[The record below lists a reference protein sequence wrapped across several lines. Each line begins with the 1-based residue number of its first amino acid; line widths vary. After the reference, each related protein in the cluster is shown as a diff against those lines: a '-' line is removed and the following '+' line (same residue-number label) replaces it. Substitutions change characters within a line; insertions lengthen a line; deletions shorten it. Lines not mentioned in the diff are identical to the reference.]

1 MNRRRS
7 ELTVTERVAFI
18 SWRLMAGDVWTTSE
32 VAALMGLDW
41 SATYRR
47 LEMMSRILPI
57 YQDDQKRWRRVVE
70 TDEN

>member
-1 MNRRRS
+1 MSRRRS

-18 SWRLMAGDVWTTSE
+18 SWRLMAGDVWTTAE

-41 SATYRR
+41 SGAYRR

-57 YQDDQKRWRRVVE
+57 YQDDQKRWRRVAE
-70 TDEN
+70 RDEN